1 MIPVPPTVFSALSS
15 SASRLGLIEVQ
26 IIPVFF
32 NIGVNEQALMFDKFG
47 DISAVN
53 ATNLQSF
60 VRLDIY
66 YKRYQKLIT
75 EHFPG
80 KSIFIFFKFT
90 PLTRSIVECCF
101 SGLNDPRL
109 PLSSILSQLQIEL
122 ASSKIQNIA
131 VHSLAEI
138 LVRKMKGIP
147 CIFMNFIAK
156 MPDHN
161 LIFFSTKV

>member
-32 NIGVNEQALMFDKFG
+32 NIGVNEQALMSDKFG

-80 KSIFIFFKFT
+80 KSIYIF
-90 PLTRSIVECCF
+90 
-101 SGLNDPRL
+101 
-109 PLSSILSQLQIEL
+109 
-122 ASSKIQNIA
+122 
-131 VHSLAEI
+131 
-138 LVRKMKGIP
+138 
-147 CIFMNFIAK
+147 
-156 MPDHN
+156 
-161 LIFFSTKV
+161 